1 MRILTFADMGIGNFI
16 FYLPVL
22 RALAKEDLTVICP
35 NEQLR
40 AILDYNIKAKY
51 EIQGKFDVSVNNFLS
66 QDKRHLTK
74 IWEIP
79 KRIGHKAWWRDRSWI
94 FTDKVPMDRDKS
106 EEYYN
111 CKLLEPLGIK
121 PIFKPLR
128 VPDFNTPQY
137 DIIISK
143 HSSELKKDW
152 EYWGD
157 LKLFLKLK
165 YPGITIKILDS
176 NEIPLIVVCDILRKC
191 KLFIGNDSGLA
202 KIAANLGTPTIQIFR
217 WFTDCFVRARVK
229 GINLIEPTVEE
240 VICQLNSVL
249 SAVET

>member
-1 MRILTFADMGIGNFI
+1 MGIGNFI

-51 EIQGKFDVSVNNFLS
+51 EIKGKFDVSVNNFLS

-74 IWEIP
+74 IWKIP
-79 KRIGHKAWWRDRSWI
+79 NRIGHKAWWRDRSWI
-94 FTDKVPMDRDKS
+94 FTDKVPMDQDKS

-121 PIFKPLR
+121 PIFEPLR
-128 VPDFNTPQY
+128 VPNFGMPKY
-137 DIIISK
+137 DIIISRNSANPK
-143 HSSELKKDW
+143 KVWQYWNELIYSLHDYKV
-152 EYWGD
+152 
-157 LKLFLKLK
+157 
-165 YPGITIKILDS
+165 KILDPQ
-176 NEIPLIVVCDILRKC
+176 EYPLIVDAHMIRNC

>member
-1 MRILTFADMGIGNFI
+1 MRILTFADMGIGNFV

-40 AILDYNIKAKY
+40 AILDHNIEAKY
-51 EIQGKFDVSVNNFLS
+51 EPKNKFDVSVNNFLC
-66 QDKRHLTK
+66 QDKRHLQK
-74 IWEIP
+74 IWKIP
-79 KRIGHKAWWRDRSWI
+79 QRIGHKAWWRDRSWI
-94 FTDKVPMDRDKS
+94 FTDKVPMNQDKS

-111 CKLLEPLGIK
+111 CKLLEPLGMK

-143 HSSELKKDW
+143 HSADPKKDW
-152 EYWGD
+152 EHWD
-157 LKLFLKLK
+157 ELVRRLNSSK
-165 YPGITIKILDS
+165 IKVLDS
-176 NEIPLIVVCDILRKC
+176 KETPLIVVCDMIRKC

-202 KIAANLGTPTIQIFR
+202 KIAANLGIPTIQIFR

-229 GINLIEPTVEE
+229 GINLIEPTIEE
-240 VICQLNSVL
+240 VLCSIDSVL
-249 SAVET
+249 